1 MLDWLGGIGHSL
13 VNQTAIWI
21 VSAVIA
27 VLGVFSNRIAE
38 KLRYSLNKADLNA
51 KYYEEFAESISLFV
65 LSIDRYINVY
75 SDGEW
80 ASDADRSAIAEMY
93 NSAANTLWK
102 KEYVYY
108 SWVHRHWSK
117 KTGSMFEEAM
127 ALTRRIDSTLI
138 QINQHAGR
146 KEGAEAK
153 RLNQDLRADF
163 ERLKSITR
171 AMLVRMV

>member
-13 VNQTAIWI
+13 INQTAIWI

-27 VLGVFSNRIAE
+27 VFGVFSNRIAE
-38 KLRYSLNKADLNA
+38 KLKYSLNRADLNA
-51 KYYEEFAESISLFV
+51 KYYEEFAEALSLFV

-75 SDGEW
+75 AKGTW
-80 ASDADRSAIAEMY
+80 ASDDDKAAIASMY

-108 SWVHRHWSK
+108 SWVHRHWNR
-117 KTGSMFEEAM
+117 KTGLLFEDAM
-127 ALTRRIDSTLI
+127 AITRKIDSTLI
-138 QINQHAGR
+138 QINEHAGR
-146 KEGAEAK
+146 KDGGEVK
-153 RLNQDLRADF
+153 RLNQDLVADF
-163 ERLKSITR
+163 ERLKSVTR